1 MDWWEREGEQLSI
14 ITISRQMYSLGDEI
28 AEALSRK
35 LGWELLT
42 RNDLLSRFL
51 GTAATEYDLRMLSE
65 SAKYYL
71 KPSRE
76 SGPFIDVIKGN
87 LEAYLAGNSAILVG
101 FGSQMI
107 FARNKDAIHLRI
119 FAPKEVR
126 INRAKKHYHVSS
138 EEAESIVDVADRRHK
153 KFVST
158 VFEAD
163 LTNPEHYH
171 LNLNTAS
178 LSVDECVAAIL
189 ALQKEHESRRQTE
202 NQMVQQQIANNL
214 SSYSAFKTE
223 AEAEFAKILDMYQLD
238 WKYEPKT
245 FPIEWDA
252 EGNVTMAFSPDFYL
266 TQFDMYIEL
275 TTMNQKYVTQKNKK
289 AKKLR
294 ELYPGVNVK
303 VMYKKDFNTLIERF
317 KK

>member
-1 MDWWEREGEQLSI
+1 MPI

-28 AEALSRK
+28 AEVLSRK

-51 GTAATEYDLRMLSE
+51 GETATEHDLHMLSE

-71 KPSRE
+71 KPSRTD
-76 SGPFIDVIKGN
+76 GTFIEAITRN
-87 LEAYLAGNSAILVG
+87 LEAYLEGHSAILVG

-107 FARNKDAIHLRI
+107 FAQSKDAVHLRV
-119 FAPKEVR
+119 FAPKDVR
-126 INRAKKHYHVSS
+126 INRAKKHYHVSLA
-138 EEAESIVDVADRRHK
+138 EAESIVDVADRRHK
-153 KFVST
+153 RFVT
-158 VFEAD
+158 AVFEAD

-178 LSVDECVAAIL
+178 LSVDECVAAVM
-189 ALQKEHESRRQTE
+189 ALQKERESRRQIEKETI
-202 NQMVQQQIANNL
+202 QQQISNNL
-214 SSYSAFKTE
+214 SDYSAFKTE
-223 AEAEFAKILDMYQLD
+223 SEAEFAKILDMYQLD

-303 VMYKKDFNTLIERF
+303 VIYKKDFNTLMERF
-317 KK
+317 K

>member
-1 MDWWEREGEQLSI
+1 MPI

-51 GTAATEYDLRMLSE
+51 GTAATEYDLHMLAE

-71 KPSRE
+71 KPARGSANG
-76 SGPFIDVIKGN
+76 SFIEIIIEN
-87 LEAYLAGNSAILVG
+87 LGAYLADHSAILVG

-107 FARNKDAIHLRI
+107 FAQSKDAIHIRV

-126 INRAKKHYHVSS
+126 MYRAKKHYHVSA
-138 EEAESIVDVADRRHK
+138 EEAESVVDVADRRHK
-153 KFVST
+153 RFVST
-158 VFEAD
+158 VFDAD
-163 LTNPEHYH
+163 LTDPEHYD
-171 LNLNTAS
+171 LSLNTAS
-178 LSVDECVAAIL
+178 LSVDECVAAVL
-189 ALQKEHESRRQTE
+189 ALQKERESRRQME
-202 NQMVQQQIANNL
+202 NETIQQQASNNL
-214 SSYSAFKTE
+214 SGYSAFKNE
-223 AEAEFAKILDMYQLD
+223 AEAEFAKILDMYQLE

-266 TQFDMYIEL
+266 TQFDTYIEL

-303 VMYKKDFNTLIERF
+303 VVYKKDFNTLLERF
-317 KK
+317 K

>member
-1 MDWWEREGEQLSI
+1 MEGKQLPI
-14 ITISRQMYSLGDEI
+14 ITISRQMYSFGDEI

-42 RNDLLSRFL
+42 RNALITRFC
-51 GTAATEYDLRMLSE
+51 GDDTTDDDRHMLTE

-71 KPSRE
+71 KPSNTKV
-76 SGPFIDVIKGN
+76 SFIDVLTSN
-87 LEAYLAGNSAILVG
+87 LEGYLTDHSAILVG

-107 FARNKDAIHLRI
+107 FAQRRDAVHVRI
-119 FAPKEVR
+119 FAPKEIRV
-126 INRAKKHYHVSS
+126 NRAKKHFHVTK
-138 EEAESIVDVADRRHK
+138 EEAESIIDVADKKHR

-158 VFEAD
+158 VFGAD
-163 LTNPEHYH
+163 LCDPANYH
-171 LNLNTAS
+171 LALNTAL
-178 LSVDECVAAIL
+178 LSVDECVTAIL
-189 ALQKEHESRRQTE
+189 ALQKEHEFRRQIEIETSR
-202 NQMVQQQIANNL
+202 QQISSNL
-214 SSYSAFKTE
+214 TDCSIFKTE

-266 TQFDMYIEL
+266 TKFDLYIEL
-275 TTMNQKYVTQKNKK
+275 TTMNQKYVTLKNKK

-294 ELYPGVNVK
+294 ELYPGINVK
-303 VMYKKDFNTLIERF
+303 VMYKKDFNTLMERF
-317 KK
+317 K

>member
-1 MDWWEREGEQLSI
+1 
-14 ITISRQMYSLGDEI
+14 MYSLGDEI

-51 GTAATEYDLRMLSE
+51 GDVSTEHDLHMLSE

-71 KPSRE
+71 KTSRD
-76 SGPFIDVIKGN
+76 GGTFIDVITEN
-87 LEAYLAGNSAILVG
+87 LEAYLENHSAILVG

-107 FARNKDAIHLRI
+107 FAQSKDAVHLRV
-119 FAPKEVR
+119 FAPKDVR
-126 INRAKKHYHVSS
+126 INRAKKHYHVSRA
-138 EEAESIVDVADRRHK
+138 EAESIVDVADRRHK
-153 KFVST
+153 RFVT
-158 VFEAD
+158 AVFEAD

-171 LNLNTAS
+171 LNLNTAA
-178 LSVDECVAAIL
+178 LSVDECVAAVM
-189 ALQKEHESRRQTE
+189 ALQKERESRRQIE
-202 NQMVQQQIANNL
+202 NETIQQQVSNNL
-214 SSYSAFKTE
+214 SDYSAFKTE

-303 VMYKKDFNTLIERF
+303 VVYKKDFNTLIERF
-317 KK
+317 K

>member
-1 MDWWEREGEQLSI
+1 MPI

-42 RNDLLSRFL
+42 RKDLLSRFL
-51 GTAATEYDLRMLSE
+51 GTAATEYDIRMLTE

-76 SGPFIDVIKGN
+76 NEPFLAVIKRN
-87 LEAYLAGNSAILVG
+87 LEAHLAENSAILVG
-101 FGSQMI
+101 FGSQI
-107 FARNKDAIHLRI
+107 LFAQSKDAIHLRI

-126 INRAKKHYHVSS
+126 INRAKKHYHVSA
-138 EEAESIVDVADRRHK
+138 EEAGNIVEVADRRHK

-158 VFEAD
+158 VFDAD
-163 LTNPEHYH
+163 LTAPEHYDFI
-171 LNLNTAS
+171 LNTEN
-178 LSVDECVAAIL
+178 LSVDECVASIL
-189 ALQKEHESRRQTE
+189 ALQKEHESRRQADSQT
-202 NQMVQQQIANNL
+202 VQQPVANNL
-214 SSYSAFKTE
+214 SNYSAFKTE
-223 AEAEFAKILDMYQLD
+223 AEAEFAKILDMYQMD

-266 TQFDMYIEL
+266 SQFDMYIEL

-294 ELYPGVNVK
+294 ELYPGINVK

>member
-1 MDWWEREGEQLSI
+1 MPI

-35 LGWELLT
+35 LGWELLA

-51 GTAATEYDLRMLSE
+51 GTTATGYDLHMLSE

-71 KPSRE
+71 KPSPE
-76 SGPFIDVIKGN
+76 NGSFLDVIKKN
-87 LEAYLAGNSAILVG
+87 LEKYVEENSAILVG
-101 FGSQMI
+101 FGSQII
-107 FARNKDAIHLRI
+107 FARSKDALHLRI
-119 FAPKEVR
+119 FAPKELR
-126 INRAKKHYHVSS
+126 INRAKKHYHVSK

-178 LSVDECVAAIL
+178 LSVDECVATIL
-189 ALQKEHESRRQTE
+189 ALQREHVSRRQIEEQTAL
-202 NQMVQQQIANNL
+202 QKISHNNP
-214 SSYSAFKTE
+214 SYSAFKTE
-223 AEAEFAKILDMYQLD
+223 SEEEFAKILDMYQLD

-266 TQFDMYIEL
+266 TKFDMYIEL

-303 VMYKKDFNTLIERF
+303 VMYKKDFNILMERF

>member
-1 MDWWEREGEQLSI
+1 
-14 ITISRQMYSLGDEI
+14 MYSLGDEI

-42 RNDLLSRFL
+42 RNDLLTRFL
-51 GTAATEYDLRMLSE
+51 GTAATEYDLHMLSE

-71 KPSRE
+71 KPSAE
-76 SGPFIDVIKGN
+76 KGSFIEVISRN
-87 LEAYLAGNSAILVG
+87 LEKYAEQNSAILVG

-107 FARNKDAIHLRI
+107 FARSKDAIHLRI
-119 FAPKEVR
+119 FAPKDVR
-126 INRAKKHYHVSS
+126 VNRAKKHYHISR
-138 EEAESIVDVADRRHK
+138 EEAECIVDVADRRHK
-153 KFVST
+153 KFVFT

-163 LTNPEHYH
+163 LTNPEYYH
-171 LNLNTAS
+171 MNLNTA
-178 LSVDECVAAIL
+178 LISVDESVAAIL
-189 ALQKEHESRRQTE
+189 ALQKEHASRREIEIQAL
-202 NQMVQQQIANNL
+202 QQQISNNKP
-214 SSYSAFKTE
+214 SYSAFKTE
-223 AEAEFAKILDMYQLD
+223 AEEEFAKILDMYQLD

-303 VMYKKDFNTLIERF
+303 VMYKKDFNTLMERF

>member
-1 MDWWEREGEQLSI
+1 MPI

-51 GTAATEYDLRMLSE
+51 GDVSTEHDLHMLSE

-71 KPSRE
+71 KTSRD
-76 SGPFIDVIKGN
+76 GGTFIDVITEN
-87 LEAYLAGNSAILVG
+87 LEAYLENHSAILVG

-107 FARNKDAIHLRI
+107 FAQSKDAVHLRV
-119 FAPKEVR
+119 FAPKDVR
-126 INRAKKHYHVSS
+126 INRAKKHYHVSRA
-138 EEAESIVDVADRRHK
+138 EAESIVDVADRRHK
-153 KFVST
+153 RFVT
-158 VFEAD
+158 AVFEAD

-178 LSVDECVAAIL
+178 LSVDECVAAVM
-189 ALQKEHESRRQTE
+189 ALQKERESRRQIE
-202 NQMVQQQIANNL
+202 NETIQQQVSNNL
-214 SSYSAFKTE
+214 SDYSAFKTE

-303 VMYKKDFNTLIERF
+303 VVYKKDFNTLIERF
-317 KK
+317 K

>member
-1 MDWWEREGEQLSI
+1 MPI

-42 RNDLLSRFL
+42 RKDLLSRFL
-51 GTAATEYDLRMLSE
+51 GTAATEYDIRMLTE

-76 SGPFIDVIKGN
+76 NVSFLEVIERN
-87 LEAYLAGNSAILVG
+87 LKAYLAENSAILVG
-101 FGSQMI
+101 FGSQML
-107 FARNKDAIHLRI
+107 FAQSKDAIHLRI

-126 INRAKKHYHVSS
+126 INRVKKHYHVSV
-138 EEAESIVDVADRRHK
+138 EEAGNIVEVADRRHK

-163 LTNPEHYH
+163 LTAPEHYH
-171 LNLNTAS
+171 LCLNTEN
-178 LSVDECVAAIL
+178 LSVDECVASVL
-189 ALQKEHESRRQTE
+189 ALQREHESRKQIDS
-202 NQMVQQQIANNL
+202 QAVQQPVANNL
-214 SSYSAFKTE
+214 SNYSAFKTE
-223 AEAEFAKILDMYQLD
+223 AEAEFAKILDMYQMD

-266 TQFDMYIEL
+266 SQFDMYIEL

-294 ELYPGVNVK
+294 ELYPGINVK